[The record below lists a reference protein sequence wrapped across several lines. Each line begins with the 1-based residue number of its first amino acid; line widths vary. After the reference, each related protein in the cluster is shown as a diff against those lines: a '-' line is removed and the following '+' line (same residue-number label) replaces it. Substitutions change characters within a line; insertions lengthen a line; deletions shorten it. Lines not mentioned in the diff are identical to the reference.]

1 MPKTHSA
8 FRGLGGQEA
17 LLSADDRWWRV
28 ESPGRRV
35 ELRGIAR
42 PGIESRSRP
51 RLRLPR
57 RPCRPPGLAGA
68 AVRPCLIHGGGCRS
82 RRRVG
87 RRGLPRG
94 ARSARGRMALS
105 IEPSSRGAFQ
115 LGWLTRGRPARSA
128 RVGQPPR
135 ALAVRPRSGPCGRRV
150 PVDGPSV
157 IAGMWLRRLSNSVPS
172 PLPSALMR
180 PSSSRPR
187 AVFARIRSRLRN
199 GGSAR
204 FRRCPSRVGTALT
217 LGGGGDAGSVEDLP
231 EL

>member
-1 MPKTHSA
+1 MP
-8 FRGLGGQEA
+8 
-17 LLSADDRWWRV
+17 
-28 ESPGRRV
+28 P
-35 ELRGIAR
+35 AR
-42 PGIESRSRP
+42 
-51 RLRLPR
+51 
-57 RPCRPPGLAGA
+57 LAGA

-94 ARSARGRMALS
+94 ARSARGKMALS
-105 IEPSSRGAFQ
+105 IESSSWGAFQ

-135 ALAVRPRSGPCGRRV
+135 ALALRPRSGPCGRRA

-172 PLPSALMR
+172 PLSSALVR

-199 GGSAR
+199 GGQCAFSAL
-204 FRRCPSRVGTALT
+204 PLQ
-217 LGGGGDAGSVEDLP
+217 GGDGADAWRWGLMRDLWKICQSLSRAMPRSAGARAVDRVRFAVCWVGASSAP
-231 EL
+231 GGRR